1 MYNWYSVNDALGLC
15 PEGWNVPTT
24 DDWITLVSNF
34 GNASAAGG
42 KLKING
48 FDDIINPNSKAT
60 NESGFSALP
69 AGFRN

>member
-1 MYNWYSVNDALGLC
+1 M
-15 PEGWNVPTT
+15 PTT